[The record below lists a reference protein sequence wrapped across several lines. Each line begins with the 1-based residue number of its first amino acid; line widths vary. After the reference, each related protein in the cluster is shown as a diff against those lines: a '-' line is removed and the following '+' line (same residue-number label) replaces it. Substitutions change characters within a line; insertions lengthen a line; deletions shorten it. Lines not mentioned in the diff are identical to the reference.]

1 MLVLDLDVHFNED
14 KVQQIKSKQEK
25 RNRVENDK
33 RASIDGRL
41 RPLKDEVK
49 KCILEQKLNID
60 AVKDLMNSFV
70 QLRTRLK

>member
-1 MLVLDLDVHFNED
+1 
-14 KVQQIKSKQEK
+14 
-25 RNRVENDK
+25 VENDK